1 MINFNFTRFISVIFL
16 ITNLNAGIIYVSD
29 SGDDE
34 SGNGSSDN
42 PYLTIQKGIDEAS
55 AMDTVM
61 VSDGIY
67 TGGVIIN
74 DKQISLIGESITDT
88 KINVPIT
95 EPNIS
100 ITETQ
105 DTVRIENFKIKR
117 GNSSNGGGLYVY
129 NSVVSAKN
137 LDLSNNI
144 SSSSGGAIN
153 LVESSL
159 KLENSVIYLNS
170 SEVYGGAINC
180 NSSVIEIIGS
190 DLYNNSSGMGGAV
203 CMDFSSICNIMGAS
217 FNSNGAENGGAI
229 ATKGN
234 GKLTV
239 SESEF
244 YQNNANGFLNNSDP
258 NYPNYGGGGAIYQEF
273 ADTLIISNTSF
284 QNNSANSALGGAI
297 ASYHGGEIIF
307 QDVLLRNNTSGG
319 AGGGVA
325 FIRPDNVH
333 YDGGIIMDNRTNGN
347 SGGGIFLG
355 TESLADTIDMVGT
368 FNHLVVANNWA
379 LYGGGGI
386 MTWNATLELYNSTF
400 SLNEATDNNG
410 ETSWQGGGLSIHAAT
425 TASIVNTIFY
435 ENIPNSIHDGTPNTS
450 FDISYS
456 VTEEF
461 WNGDGNM
468 TGDPQFV
475 DLDSYDFRLQ
485 LGSPCIDAGTYDID
499 GDGIQDYYNF
509 NGSAPD
515 IGAIEWVIGAPE
527 LLTSFVNEQD
537 SSVILTWN
545 PIVND
550 DLQYYRIQRSSDSI
564 FSVIDAEFFVTE
576 ISYTDESPQWN
587 QEHFYRVSAY
597 VGYWTDHSN
606 TTSVFLGSLDLDH
619 DHLLVNDYILYQN
632 YPNPFNPTTTISYYL
647 PERTYFK
654 LTIYNML
661 GDVIKDI
668 SSASENN
675 GFGRVKWNA
684 TNNQG
689 ELVSAGVYLYSIEAG
704 EFRQTKK
711 MVLLK

>member
-1 MINFNFTRFISVIFL
+1 M
-16 ITNLNAGIIYVSD
+16 
-29 SGDDE
+29 
-34 SGNGSSDN
+34 
-42 PYLTIQKGIDEAS
+42 
-55 AMDTVM
+55 
-61 VSDGIY
+61 
-67 TGGVIIN
+67 
-74 DKQISLIGESITDT
+74 
-88 KINVPIT
+88 
-95 EPNIS
+95 
-100 ITETQ
+100 
-105 DTVRIENFKIKR
+105 
-117 GNSSNGGGLYVY
+117 
-129 NSVVSAKN
+129 
-137 LDLSNNI
+137 
-144 SSSSGGAIN
+144 
-153 LVESSL
+153 
-159 KLENSVIYLNS
+159 
-170 SEVYGGAINC
+170 
-180 NSSVIEIIGS
+180 
-190 DLYNNSSGMGGAV
+190 
-203 CMDFSSICNIMGAS
+203 
-217 FNSNGAENGGAI
+217 
-229 ATKGN
+229 
-234 GKLTV
+234 
-239 SESEF
+239 
-244 YQNNANGFLNNSDP
+244 
-258 NYPNYGGGGAIYQEF
+258 
-273 ADTLIISNTSF
+273 
-284 QNNSANSALGGAI
+284 
-297 ASYHGGEIIF
+297 
-307 QDVLLRNNTSGG
+307 
-319 AGGGVA
+319 
-325 FIRPDNVH
+325 
-333 YDGGIIMDNRTNGN
+333 
-347 SGGGIFLG
+347 
-355 TESLADTIDMVGT
+355 
-368 FNHLVVANNWA
+368 
-379 LYGGGGI
+379 
-386 MTWNATLELYNSTF
+386 
-400 SLNEATDNNG
+400 
-410 ETSWQGGGLSIHAAT
+410 
-425 TASIVNTIFY
+425 NTIFY

-485 LGSPCIDAGTYDID
+485 LGSPCIDAGTSDID
-499 GDGIQDYYNF
+499 ADGIQDYFNF

-576 ISYTDESPQWN
+576 ISYTDENPEWN

-632 YPNPFNPTTTISYYL
+632 YPNPFNPTTTISYNL

-689 ELVSAGVYLYSIEAG
+689 EPVSAGVYLYSIEAG